1 MNIYLLYICNLQVR
15 QNDRNTFA
23 NTHVYGIN
31 SGVFGMP
38 QEAILNHNRPSDPS
52 EPSEPS
58 EPPTARQSQSPTI
71 CDGNRFTYL
80 PKRNIPQNTE
90 RMLYYAEQPN
100 KGQGLI
106 KEECFS
112 SCGRMVCSP
121 FGFGFRLM
129 AYTNE
134 CSELPRALEGHKAAR
149 DMVEISRIIEHND
162 VVVSTRFSPTQ
173 PLLASGCLQGRIHWH
188 YPHI

>member
-1 MNIYLLYICNLQVR
+1 MR

-38 QEAILNHNRPSDPS
+38 QEAILNHNRPP
-52 EPSEPS
+52 EPQPDANAA
-58 EPPTARQSQSPTI
+58 PNQPTVR
-71 CDGNRFTYL
+71 DGNRFTYL
-80 PKRNIPQNTE
+80 QKRSIPQNTE

-121 FGFGFRLM
+121 FGFGFRLL
-129 AYTNE
+129 AYSND
-134 CSELPRALEGHKAAR
+134 CSELPRALEDHKEAR
-149 DMVEISRIIEHND
+149 DMVEISRTIQHND

-188 YPHI
+188 YPTF